1 MVNEKHAF
9 AAVALLVVAFIGF
22 LIFSSGSHAAPA
34 QPSADYANHPIDNSI
49 PTTQD
54 AQANT
59 APPAAAQLQEVSVR
73 ALSSGGYDNPSPTV
87 KAGEPVQFDFS
98 ADPGAGCGRQL
109 IIDGLGVNVNLISQ
123 NGQAV
128 SATFTPPAPG
138 QYRFHCGMN
147 MFRGVLTAT

>member
-1 MVNEKHAF
+1 MVSEKHAF
-9 AAVALLVVAFIGF
+9 VAVAVIVAAFMGF
-22 LIFSSGSHAAPA
+22 LLISGSHASSQPGQQAGGAKGIASPGGPQAP
-34 QPSADYANHPIDNSI
+34 
-49 PTTQD
+49 
-54 AQANT
+54 
-59 APPAAAQLQEVSVR
+59 AAQLQKVSVR
-73 ALSSGGYDNPSPTV
+73 ALASGGYDNPSPTV
-87 KAGEPVQFDFS
+87 KAGEPVKFDFS
-98 ADPGAGCGRQL
+98 ADPGSGCGRQL

>member
-22 LIFSSGSHAAPA
+22 LIFSSGSHAAPT
-34 QPSADYANHPIDNSI
+34 PSDSNYAAHPIDNSI

-54 AQANT
+54 APANV

-73 ALSSGGYDNPSPTV
+73 ALSSGGYNNPSPTV

-98 ADPGAGCGRQL
+98 ADSGAGCGRQL
-109 IIDGLGVNVNLISQ
+109 IIDGLGSRVNLVSR
-123 NGQAV
+123 NGETV
-128 SATFTPPAPG
+128 SATFTPPSPG

-147 MFRGVLTAT
+147 LFRGVLIAT